1 MIAGPS
7 SPGVGAPV
15 NQPAGKPLGGTCMVP
30 SAFRPRSM
38 SLESTPIAAICRRTG
53 TDLDRCAA
61 ATTGGLAGLD
71 DRVGVG
77 EDATE
82 PDVAAGGGPAPR
94 VWPEQPA
101 VATAKMASRAAA
113 PALTLE

>member
-1 MIAGPS
+1 
-7 SPGVGAPV
+7 
-15 NQPAGKPLGGTCMVP
+15 
-30 SAFRPRSM
+30 M

-53 TDLDRCAA
+53 TDLDRCAT
-61 ATTGGLAGLD
+61 ATTGGLAALD

-82 PDVAAGGGPAPR
+82 PEVTAEGGPEPG

-101 VATAKMASRAAA
+101 VATAKMASRVAT
-113 PALTLE
+113 PALTLTGVGRGPRFWLWCRKLAGFLRCSGDADVRQ